1 MEKTIVDAMF
11 DHDMFFLPFVSRS
24 KRAFSE
30 EIYALKN
37 VVGMNHEGASLV
49 FPLMVT
55 SEISG
60 AELDYITEW
69 MMCDRKRD

>member
-11 DHDMFFLPFVSRS
+11 DHDMFFYHLYREANAHFR
-24 KRAFSE
+24 KR
-30 EIYALKN
+30 YTHWKN
-37 VVGMNHEGASLV
+37 VVGMNHEGASLA